1 MTTERIINT
10 NQDLEAIKRFFVDPE
25 NPESANDLAKLGAN
39 TVLAMAE
46 IYATKGDIAKMTS
59 ENRMWLT
66 DPKSAES
73 PLEQQVG
80 EVLRREAGT
89 RIFDNYFVGQIHP
102 QGSKIGIIS
111 NLIGAYMNTNR
122 IYRGV
127 SPAEAEMEI
136 DSIKW
141 MSDIFGYD
149 SKRSGGNITTGGT
162 TANIEALWVAR
173 QKAYKD
179 QGVNER
185 KNTEPLYVLV
195 SKYRHYS
202 IDKACNM
209 LGLRLVTIPD
219 DGNFKIDV
227 EALSTRANAIYKA
240 GGKIAAIIGIAG
252 ETETGMVEDL
262 TKIADVAKKYGAF
275 FHVDAAYGGPYVL
288 STEKERFQGINLAD
302 SITIDPH
309 KMLYTPYAAGC
320 VVFKE
325 EEDHLLISKVH
336 ETRYLRAVVAR
347 VEGSMGSAGV
357 IATWA
362 TKELLGNKGITTL
375 LNHNLELADF
385 AYRRTNESKILRP
398 IFKPELNTLLI
409 GLKENLGLSTEKYNG
424 IMAHIEDVVEDIKPG
439 KTIYVSRNTEIENG
453 KDALRFLANHPFTTE
468 QNVDQVMTFLEDQVG
483 VVLK

>member
-1 MTTERIINT
+1 MTNERLNKT
-10 NQDLEAIKRFFVDPE
+10 NNELEAVKRFFVDPE
-25 NPESANDLAKLGAN
+25 NPKSAEDLAQLGAD

-46 IYATKGDIAKMTS
+46 IYATKGNINKMTS
-59 ENRMWLT
+59 ENREWLSN
-66 DPKSAES
+66 PKSAET
-73 PLEQQVG
+73 PLGQQIG
-80 EVLRREAGT
+80 EILKREAGT
-89 RIFDNYFVGQIHP
+89 RIFDNLFVGQIHP

-127 SPAEAEMEI
+127 SPAEAEMEQ

-141 MSDIFGYD
+141 LSDIFGYD
-149 SKRSGGNITTGGT
+149 SRKSGGNITTGGT

-173 QKAYKD
+173 QKAFKE
-179 QGVNER
+179 QGVIER

-209 LGLRLVTIPD
+209 LGLRLVTVPD

-227 EALSTRANAIYKA
+227 EALNSRAEAIKKA
-240 GGKIAAIIGIAG
+240 GGKIAAVIGIAG
-252 ETETGMVEDL
+252 ETETGMVENL
-262 TKIADVAKKYGAF
+262 PRIAEIAKKYNAY

-288 STEKERFQGINLAD
+288 SNEHSRFRGINLAD
-302 SITIDPH
+302 SITVDPH

-325 EEDHLLISKVH
+325 ESDHLLISKVH
-336 ETRYLRAVVAR
+336 ETRYLRDVVAR

-362 TKELLGNKGITTL
+362 TKELLGNKGIATL

-385 AYRRTNESKILRP
+385 AYSRTNASKILRP
-398 IFKPELNTLLI
+398 VFKPELNTLLI
-409 GLKENLGLSTEKYNG
+409 GFKSNLGLNTKKYNEV
-424 IMAHIEDVVEDIKPG
+424 MAHVENVVEDITPG
-439 KTIYVSRNTEIENG
+439 KTMYVSRNTEIENG
-453 KDALRFLANHPFTTE
+453 KDALRFLANHPYTTE
-468 QNVDQVMTFLEDQVG
+468 QNVDDIMTFVENEV
-483 VVLK
+483 KKKI

>member
-1 MTTERIINT
+1 MKTERNQNT

-25 NPESANDLAKLGAN
+25 NPVSANDLAKLSSDA
-39 TVLAMAE
+39 VIVMAQ
-46 IYATKGDIAKMTS
+46 IYATRGDVQRMTP
-59 ENRMWLT
+59 EYRKWLS
-66 DPKSAES
+66 DPKSVQN

-80 EVLRREAGT
+80 EVLKREAQT

-111 NLIGAYMNTNR
+111 NLVAAYMNTNR
-122 IYRGV
+122 IYKGV
-127 SPAEAEMEI
+127 SPAEAEMEM
-136 DSIKW
+136 DSVKW
-141 MSDIFGYD
+141 LSEIFGYD
-149 SKRSGGNITTGGT
+149 SKKSGGNITTGGT

-173 QKAYKD
+173 QKAFKE

-219 DGNFKIDV
+219 NGNFKIDV
-227 EALSTRANAIYKA
+227 TALESRAGSIQKA

-262 TKIADVAKKYGAF
+262 NKIADVAKKHGAF

-288 STEKERFQGINLAD
+288 SDEKDRFKGIDRAD
-302 SITIDPH
+302 SITVDPH
-309 KMLYTPYAAGC
+309 KMLYAPYMAGC

-336 ETRYLRAVVAR
+336 ETRYLRNVVAR
-347 VEGSMGSAGV
+347 VEGTMGSAGV

-362 TKELLGNKGITTL
+362 TKELLGNKGIATL
-375 LNHNLELADF
+375 LNHNLDLADF
-385 AYRRTNESKILRP
+385 AYRRTSESEILRP

-409 GLKENLGLSTEKYNG
+409 GFKENLGLSLEKYNS
-424 IMAHIEDVVEDIKPG
+424 IMAGIEEITEDIKPG
-439 KTIYVSRNTEIENG
+439 KTMYVSRNTEIENG
-453 KDALRFLANHPFTTE
+453 KDALRFLANHPYTTE
-468 QNVDQVMTFLEDQVG
+468 QNVDQIMTFLEDQVK
-483 VVLK
+483 VNLK